1 MRFQELIFEGKSIK
15 NQRKIM
21 EILEREGFD
30 WLVDSETENAK
41 IEIKKNTL
49 IWHDGYFLGDWY
61 YGIFKSG
68 EFHGNFENGIFESGD
83 FKGNFLSG
91 LKL

>member
-41 IEIKKNTL
+41 IEIKKSTL
-49 IWHDGYFLGDWY
+49 IWHDGYFSGDWY

-68 EFHGNFENGIFESGD
+68 QFHGKFENGIFESGD
-83 FKGNFLSG
+83 FKGKFLSG